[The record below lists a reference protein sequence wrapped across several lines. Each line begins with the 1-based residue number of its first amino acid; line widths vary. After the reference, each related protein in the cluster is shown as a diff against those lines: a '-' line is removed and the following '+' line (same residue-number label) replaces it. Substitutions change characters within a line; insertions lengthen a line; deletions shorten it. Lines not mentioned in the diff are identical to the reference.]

1 VERKSRTST
10 TTPLFPPALLLLELL
25 LPRFRVRVS
34 IDSSSLSALDS
45 CCTSSGWSG
54 SDITCN
60 TTQPCKAQCKRTGK
74 QSARVFTMCSL
85 VAMRLSKARFSFSS
99 APA

>member
-10 TTPLFPPALLLLELL
+10 TTPRLPPALLLLELL

-34 IDSSSLSALDS
+34 IDSSSLSAFDS

-60 TTQPCKAQCKRTGK
+60 TTQPGKALVKRAGRH
-74 QSARVFTMCSL
+74 SAEAVPCVPS
-85 VAMRLSKARFSFSS
+85 
-99 APA
+99 